1 VIVFEHSISKQLLG
15 ISDAIRNTV
24 QNPIQ
29 NKPNESGITRVL
41 LVDDD
46 QDVLFSMVTAL
57 ESNGFVVD
65 AFSSPDIALEKFKP
79 NYYEL
84 LLLDIRMP
92 GMTGFE
98 LFEEINKL
106 DGKVHVIFITA
117 FEVYYEA
124 LKEIYPD
131 LVPSSFIQKPISN
144 DDLVGRIRRE
154 LSK

>member
-1 VIVFEHSISKQLLG
+1 
-15 ISDAIRNTV
+15 
-24 QNPIQ
+24 
-29 NKPNESGITRVL
+29 

-46 QDVLFSMVTAL
+46 PDVVFSMATCL
-57 ESNGFVVD
+57 ESRGFVVD
-65 AFSSPDIALEKFKP
+65 SYGSPDIALERFKP
-79 NYYEL
+79 YYYDL
-84 LLLDIRMP
+84 LLLDVRMP

-98 LFEEINKL
+98 LYEEINKL
-106 DGKVHVIFITA
+106 DKRAHVIFITA

-154 LSK
+154 LNK

>member
-1 VIVFEHSISKQLLG
+1 M
-15 ISDAIRNTV
+15 
-24 QNPIQ
+24 
-29 NKPNESGITRVL
+29 
-41 LVDDD
+41 VDDD
-46 QDVLFSMVTAL
+46 PDVLFSMMTAL
-57 ESNGFVVD
+57 ESSGFVVD
-65 AFSSPDIALEKFKP
+65 SYGSPDIALEQFKP
-79 NYYEL
+79 YYYDL
-84 LLLDIRMP
+84 LLLDVRMP

-98 LFEEINKL
+98 LYDEINKM
-106 DGKVHVIFITA
+106 DANVHVIFITA

>member
-1 VIVFEHSISKQLLG
+1 MVTARKTSE
-15 ISDAIRNTV
+15 
-24 QNPIQ
+24 
-29 NKPNESGITRVL
+29 NKPQEAGITRIF

-46 QDVLFSMVTAL
+46 PDVLFSMATAL
-57 ESNGFVVD
+57 ESSGFAVD
-65 AFSSPDIALEKFKP
+65 SYGSPDVALEKFKP
-79 NYYEL
+79 HYYDL
-84 LLLDIRMP
+84 LLLDVRMP

-98 LFEEINKL
+98 LYDEINKM
-106 DGKVHVIFITA
+106 DAKVHVIFITA

-144 DDLVGRIRRE
+144 DDFVGRIKRE